1 MVALYDVVMGRD
13 WNEKNKTLFK
23 NPYSQ
28 FVKLETDFTKTW
40 TLNSSS
46 QLVAHLNG
54 GYVWCYGNSTQA
66 PNSELFYM
74 GGANSVRAFSVR
86 GVGPGDVESFGDRAT
101 DYLMRN
107 GNLKLLGNLEYR
119 QQLFG
124 NLHGALF
131 LDAGNVWNTAEG
143 SAGYFQMKNLFRQ
156 LAVGTGIGIRY
167 NLDFLVVRLD
177 WGIGLHVPY
186 ETGKSGFFNTDGFKR
201 NQTLHFAIGYPF

>member
-1 MVALYDVVMGRD
+1 M
-13 WNEKNKTLFK
+13 
-23 NPYSQ
+23 
-28 FVKLETDFTKTW
+28 KLETDFTKTW

-107 GNLKLLGNLEYR
+107 GNLKLLGIYMEHCSWMPVMCGIPLK
-119 QQLFG
+119 
-124 NLHGALF
+124 ALR
-131 LDAGNVWNTAEG
+131 DI
-143 SAGYFQMKNLFRQ
+143 SR
-156 LAVGTGIGIRY
+156 
-167 NLDFLVVRLD
+167 
-177 WGIGLHVPY
+177 
-186 ETGKSGFFNTDGFKR
+186 
-201 NQTLHFAIGYPF
+201 